1 MEIRRK
7 GEMETKAKN
16 AIKGKRKRNKWGTE
30 KKGKRKKW
38 RKAEEAGKKRGKGE
52 EGKGIWGKR
61 GMFTVLL
68 CAHL

>member
-1 MEIRRK
+1 MQKRVRGK
-7 GEMETKAKN
+7 GINGEQ
-16 AIKGKRKRNKWGTE
+16 R
-30 KKGKRKKW
+30 KKGK
-38 RKAEEAGKKRGKGE
+38 GKNGENRRSGKEKRGKGE